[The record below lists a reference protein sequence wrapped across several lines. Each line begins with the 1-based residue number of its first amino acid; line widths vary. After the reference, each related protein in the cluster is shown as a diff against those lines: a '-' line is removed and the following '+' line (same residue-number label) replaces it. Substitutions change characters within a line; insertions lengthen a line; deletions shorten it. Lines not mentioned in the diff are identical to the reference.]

1 MDDHRVQELKWWA
14 EEKVRGFMTGLH
26 RSPDFG
32 FSLEF
37 AQHRAYVPGD
47 APKFIDWSVYARQ
60 DKVLTKQF
68 EAESNLRAY
77 LVLDS
82 SSSMFVEV
90 EGQSKWSYA
99 SRLLALITT
108 LLHKQRDA
116 IGLLEIRD
124 EDFNFFEAKNTK
136 SQIDRILTH
145 IKGRGEQ
152 SNKNASIVEA
162 IDELISRIPSRG
174 QIIFIVDAFQE
185 DLSAYEECLNK
196 LDSINHQVLFLAIED
211 SRVANSK
218 VYEGKEV
225 VDAETGQRVF
235 FNQEM
240 GEHFHSF
247 QKERLKALSEAVAI
261 HGFKYFTIDCSEEIM
276 VSLRKILA

>member
-14 EEKVRGFMTGLH
+14 EDRVRGFMTGLH

-60 DKVLTKQF
+60 DRVLTKQF

-90 EGQSKWSYA
+90 EGKSKWSYA

-124 EDFNFFEAKNTK
+124 QDFNFFEAKNTK
-136 SQIDRILTH
+136 SQIDRILSH

-162 IDELISRIPSRG
+162 IDELISRIPSRS
-174 QIIFIVDAFQE
+174 QVIFIVDAFQE
-185 DLSAYEECLNK
+185 DVVAFEECLTK
-196 LDSINHQVLFLAIED
+196 LNSSKHQVLFLALDDRRIAD
-211 SRVANSK
+211 SK
-218 VYEGKEV
+218 IYEGKEV

-235 FNQEM
+235 FNQDM
-240 GEHFHSF
+240 GEYFHSF
-247 QKERLKALSEAVAI
+247 QHERLKALSEAVEV
-261 HGFKYFTIDCSEEIM
+261 HGFRFHRIDTNEEIM

>member
-162 IDELISRIPSRG
+162 IDELISRIPSRS

-185 DLSAYEECLNK
+185 DLAAYEECLTK
-196 LDSINHQVLFLAIED
+196 LNSSKHQVLFLALDDRRIAD
-211 SRVANSK
+211 SK
-218 VYEGKEV
+218 TYEGKEV
-225 VDAETGQRVF
+225 VDAETGEKVF
-235 FNQEM
+235 FNQDM

-247 QKERLKALSEAVAI
+247 QHERLKALSEAVGVQ
-261 HGFKYFTIDCSEEIM
+261 GFKFYSIDTSEDIM

>member
-14 EEKVRGFMTGLH
+14 EDKVRGFMTGLH

-99 SRLLALITT
+99 SRLLVLITT

-124 EDFNFFEAKNTK
+124 QDFNFFEAKNTK
-136 SQIDRILTH
+136 SQIDRILSH
-145 IKGRGEQ
+145 VEGRGEQ
-152 SNKNASIVEA
+152 TNKNASVVEA
-162 IDELISRIPSRG
+162 IDELISRIPSRS

>member
-185 DLSAYEECLNK
+185 DLSAYEECLTK
-196 LDSINHQVLFLAIED
+196 LNSSKHQVLFLALDDRRIAD
-211 SRVANSK
+211 SK
-218 VYEGKEV
+218 TYEGKEV
-225 VDAETGQRVF
+225 VDAETGEKVF
-235 FNQEM
+235 FNQDM
-240 GEHFHSF
+240 GEYFHSF
-247 QKERLKALSEAVAI
+247 QQERLKALSEAVEVQ
-261 HGFKYFTIDCSEEIM
+261 GFKFYSIDTSEDIM